1 MSSLYLAFATTVRI
15 VEKPGQARKTLG
27 KNDSCLLFGEEF
39 AAAQEK
45 GGWIYGT
52 SASDGY
58 KGWVPK
64 DSLKKKKGDP
74 THFTDVPLTHI
85 YPAPSFKTPPVL
97 ALSFLSRLTLDGGK
111 KENGFVR
118 APGLGWIFAQ
128 HIKPLRDMTGADPV
142 ETALLFLNA
151 PYLYGGRSAAG
162 IDCSGLVQLAA
173 MRGGLSPCPRDSGD
187 QQAALGKAVT
197 GGAPKRGDLV
207 FFPGHVGIM
216 TDGKNILNATARHM
230 RVVIEPL
237 RDVEAANKKIL
248 AVRRLRP

>member
-1 MSSLYLAFATTVRI
+1 MSSLYFAFATTVRI

-39 AAAQEK
+39 AAEKEK
-45 GGWIYGT
+45 GGWVYGA
-52 SASDGY
+52 SAADGY
-58 KGWVPK
+58 KGWAPK
-64 DSLKKKKGDP
+64 ADLKKKKTAP

-97 ALSFLSRLTLDGGK
+97 ALSFLSRLTVDGGK

-118 APGLGWIFAQ
+118 VPSLGWIFAQ
-128 HIKPLRDMTGADPV
+128 HVKPLRRMTGAAPV

-173 MRGGLSPCPRDSGD
+173 MRAGLSRCPRDSGD
-187 QQAALGKAVT
+187 QQAALGEAVT
-197 GGAPKRGDLV
+197 GGALKRGDLV

-216 TDGKNILNATARHM
+216 TDGKNILNATARRM

-237 RDVEAANKKIL
+237 RDVEAANREIL
-248 AVRRLRP
+248 AVRRLRL